1 MKTKY
6 KRQKQKRLSTIR
18 QRLIAIVL
26 MVTAV
31 SLISLVVVSYAA
43 LHSME
48 KNKTEATLKMTLKQM
63 TEHMDEAYYSM
74 VRITQQMKEG
84 GTIGSLLVDFM
95 SQKSAYYIYKTKRKL
110 SDELIIVSFPNSSVN
125 FVIGYSDEYLKL
137 KISAV
142 PIDNKANKE
151 LISYV
156 SKLLNVPKSTLSL
169 ISGDKSK
176 IKRILVKGKNIEYVA
191 EKFSVYDKINE

>member
-1 MKTKY
+1 MNDLKFLKIN
-6 KRQKQKRLSTIR
+6 KNG
-18 QRLIAIVL
+18 V
-26 MVTAV
+26 V
-31 SLISLVVVSYAA
+31 IS
-43 LHSME
+43 
-48 KNKTEATLKMTLKQM
+48 
-63 TEHMDEAYYSM
+63 
-74 VRITQQMKEG
+74 VRIM
-84 GTIGSLLVDFM
+84 
-95 SQKSAYYIYKTKRKL
+95 
-110 SDELIIVSFPNSSVN
+110 PNSSVN